1 MSSKNIRYLF
11 KKKITM
17 RILIIHGPNLNLL
30 GLWSA
35 KKGSTVTLD
44 KVNKHIR
51 KYIRNKDIDIKIMQ
65 THEENKAV
73 SYIQNNR
80 KKIDRIILVPG
91 TWQYNAYSL
100 SELLDLI
107 EIPFITIIYK
117 EKDYVKLLNGKDN
130 ITNEDLYTAFENA
143 IDYFLE

>member
-1 MSSKNIRYLF
+1 MPPENTKYLF
-11 KKKITM
+11 KESFKM
-17 RILIIHGPNLNLL
+17 RLLIIHGPNLNLL
-30 GLWSA
+30 GLWSS
-35 KKGSTVTLD
+35 KKGSKVTLD

-51 KYIRNKDIDIKIMQ
+51 MHVRDKNIEVKIIQ

-73 SYIQNNR
+73 KYIQNNR
-80 KKIDRIILVPG
+80 KKIDGIILVPG
-91 TWQYNAYSL
+91 TWQYNAYTL

-130 ITNEDLYTAFENA
+130 ITNEDLYIAFENA
-143 IDYFLE
+143 IDHFLD

>member
-1 MSSKNIRYLF
+1 MK
-11 KKKITM
+11 
-17 RILIIHGPNLNLL
+17 ILIIHGPNLNLL

-35 KKGSTVTLD
+35 KRDKNITLD

-51 KYIRNKDIDIKIMQ
+51 KYIRGKNIEIKIIQ
-65 THEENKAV
+65 THFESKAV

-91 TWQYNAYSL
+91 TWQYNAYTL

-130 ITNEDLYTAFENA
+130 ITNEDLFIAFEQA
-143 IDYFLE
+143 IDYLLKSNE